1 MTGGS
6 MAKMINP
13 DKLTLGI
20 RKEFKK
26 DVPNSGNDIENL
38 VQKIHAVPV
47 AKGEE
52 TRRFTLDIPKDLHKK
67 ISRHALDKD
76 LTLRAYFIELAKK
89 DLGIE

>member
-1 MTGGS
+1 MS
-6 MAKMINP
+6 KVINP
-13 DKLTLGI
+13 EKLTLGVK
-20 RKEFKK
+20 KEFRKYASK
-26 DVPNSGNDIENL
+26 TGNDIETL

-89 DLGIE
+89 DLGIV